1 MVGFFINMVM
11 KSFKT
16 FIVENKN
23 PYWFRGPNKTVD
35 LAVFRDHPE
44 HGRQVLLIQRKQGT
58 VEGGKFALPGGFINT
73 STPKGEVWKDEH
85 DTETPHEA
93 AVRETAEETGLQ
105 LNMKDHGHLIRPVG
119 VYEGGG
125 RDPRDN
131 PEGWSKSH
139 AFTVT
144 IPHTQGDE
152 VRGMDDAVG
161 ASWHSINNLP
171 ELAFDH
177 GRILSDALTTSK
189 GK

>member
-1 MVGFFINMVM
+1 
-11 KSFKT
+11 
-16 FIVENKN
+16 
-23 PYWFRGPNKTVD
+23 
-35 LAVFRDHPE
+35 
-44 HGRQVLLIQRKQGT
+44 
-58 VEGGKFALPGGFINT
+58 
-73 STPKGEVWKDEH
+73 VWKDEH

-105 LNMKDHGHLIRPVG
+105 LNMKDHGHLIRHVG

-131 PEGWSKSH
+131 ADGWSKSH

-144 IPHTQGDE
+144 IPHTQGEE

-161 ASWHSINNLP
+161 ASWHSVNNLP
-171 ELAFDH
+171 KLAFDH
-177 GRILSDALTTSK
+177 GRILSDSLTTSK